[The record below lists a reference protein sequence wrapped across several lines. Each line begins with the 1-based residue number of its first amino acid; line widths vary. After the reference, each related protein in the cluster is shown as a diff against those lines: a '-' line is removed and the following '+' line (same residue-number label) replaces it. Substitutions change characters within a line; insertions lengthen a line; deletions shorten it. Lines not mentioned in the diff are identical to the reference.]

1 MKLTK
6 VFLIFI
12 NLAASSNFGLD
23 AGLKT
28 AGDDESY
35 LMHTRRSLYH
45 MNIHRLSQIRKINLR
60 QKLSNKTTAQLR
72 ARLTKILANNGL
84 LFDIE
89 NLHPKTTKV
98 NQRRQQFRKYHT
110 S

>member
-35 LMHTRRSLYH
+35 LMHTRRSLYL
-45 MNIHRLSQIRKINLR
+45 MNIHRLSQIRKITLR
-60 QKLSNKTTAQLR
+60 QKISNQANAQLR

-84 LFDIE
+84 FLDIE
-89 NLHPKTTKV
+89 NLHLKTTKI
-98 NQRRQQFRKYHT
+98 NQRRQRFQNYHT

>member
-6 VFLIFI
+6 VFLIVI
-12 NLAASSNFGLD
+12 HLAASSNFGLD

-45 MNIHRLSQIRKINLR
+45 MNIHRLSQIRKITLR

-72 ARLTKILANNGL
+72 ARLTKLLANNGL

-89 NLHPKTTKV
+89 NLHPKTTRV
-98 NQRRQQFRKYHT
+98 NQRRQRFRKYHT

>member
-1 MKLTK
+1 MKFTK

-12 NLAASSNFGLD
+12 NFAASSNFGLD

-45 MNIHRLSQIRKINLR
+45 MNIHRLSQIRKIALR
-60 QKLSNKTTAQLR
+60 QKLSNQATAQFR
-72 ARLTKILANNGL
+72 ARLATILADNG
-84 LFDIE
+84 FNIE

-98 NQRRQQFRKYHT
+98 NQRRERFRKYHT